1 MKERQSVNFTHI
13 PNGSMKNKA
22 MKVIEESIK
31 EVFTLLMCERPFK
44 LNPEFIKQWGKKAVS
59 E

>member
-1 MKERQSVNFTHI
+1 LKELQSVNFTHI

-31 EVFTLLMCERPFK
+31 KVFTLLMCGRLFK
-44 LNPEFIKQWGKKAVS
+44 LNPEFIK
-59 E
+59 